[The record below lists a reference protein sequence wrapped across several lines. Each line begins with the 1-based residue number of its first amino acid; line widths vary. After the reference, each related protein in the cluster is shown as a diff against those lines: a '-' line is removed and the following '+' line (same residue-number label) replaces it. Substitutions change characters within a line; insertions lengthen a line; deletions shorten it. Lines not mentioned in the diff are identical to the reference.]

1 MPKLWEQTIEAHRQ
15 AVHNAALAATGALVA
30 ERGLRAVSMSEV
42 AQLTGIGR
50 ATLYKYFPDVETMLA
65 AWHERQIRA
74 HLDQL
79 EAVVATDGNAAERL
93 SAVLR
98 EYARLSVER
107 HGEELATLLHRAAH
121 AGKAQL
127 QLRELV
133 RRLVAD
139 GAKAGNFRDDVPA
152 DELADYCLHAVTAAR
167 GLRSKAAVERLITV
181 ILAGLR
187 QPTPSKPL
195 SLRS

>member
-1 MPKLWEQTIEAHRQ
+1 MPKLWERTIEGHRQ
-15 AVHNAALAATGALVA
+15 AVHDAALAATGALVA

-79 EAVVATDGNAAERL
+79 EAVVATDGSATERL

-107 HGEELATLLHRAAH
+107 HGEELPTLLHRGAH
-121 AGKAQL
+121 VGKAQL
-127 QLRELV
+127 ELRELV

-139 GAKAGNFRDDVPA
+139 GTTAGNFRDDVPA

-187 QPTPSKPL
+187 QPSRA
-195 SLRS
+195 SR

>member
-1 MPKLWEQTIEAHRQ
+1 MPKLWEQTIEGHRQ
-15 AVHNAALAATGALVA
+15 AVHDAALAATGALVA

-79 EAVVATDGNAAERL
+79 EAVVATDGSAAERL

-107 HGEELATLLHRAAH
+107 HGEELATLLHRGAH
-121 AGKAQL
+121 VGKAQL
-127 QLRELV
+127 ELRELV

-139 GAKAGNFRDDVPA
+139 GATAGNFRDDVPA

-187 QPTPSKPL
+187 QPTPAS
-195 SLRS
+195 R

>member
-1 MPKLWEQTIEAHRQ
+1 MPKLWEQTIEGHRQ
-15 AVHNAALAATGALVA
+15 AVHDAALAATGALVA

-79 EAVVATDGNAAERL
+79 EAVVATDGSAAERL

-107 HGEELATLLHRAAH
+107 HGEELATLLHRGAH
-121 AGKAQL
+121 VGKAQL
-127 QLRELV
+127 ELRELV

-139 GAKAGNFRDDVPA
+139 GATAGNFRDDVPA

-187 QPTPSKPL
+187 QPTPSEPL